1 MTTDIF
7 IFAAAYIIGVILTRA
22 GFLLLSG
29 ASLII
34 AAVFL
39 YFREYHRSG
48 MLLNLRGFL
57 ALGLIGGEGIAC
69 FKLSRLSTIWTW
81 ETWLSFYL
89 MYLVF
94 YITSTL
100 MERYLHKRKDG
111 GVLPE
116 QVNRSHE
123 HMAQNALLHAD
134 SIRFYKHCILCLV
147 VITWVCFFIEAYKLG
162 FIPFFTKDMPHAYS
176 YFHLRGIHY
185 FTTLVI
191 LIPSI
196 SILAIEEQQHADLI
210 SSAGIFFSL
219 LLTILLVSRFQFL
232 FSVILMVFTLMLGGR
247 RLKPWQVLT
256 LSVLMVLVYVMIT
269 IARAHSVTYLN
280 EIFEMKN
287 PATPIFITQPYM
299 YIANNYDNFNVMT
312 EHLSEHTYGMKM
324 LYPLVTLSGIK
335 YFIPMQLAFPLYT
348 TKAELTTLTL
358 IYDAYYDFGIWGVML
373 LGGVL
378 GLCSGCI
385 TQEIHHDRNPFS
397 RIIFAQ
403 LAFYLLFSFFT
414 TWFSNA
420 ATWFYLGCSVCLYLL
435 FQIRILIRRK

>member
-7 IFAAAYIIGVILTRA
+7 IFTAAYIIGVILTRA

-34 AAVFL
+34 AAIFL

-48 MLLNLRGFL
+48 MLLNLRGLL

-94 YITSTL
+94 YIASTL
-100 MERYLHKRKDG
+100 MERYLHKKTDG
-111 GVLPE
+111 SVLPD
-116 QVNRSHE
+116 QTNRSHE
-123 HMAQNALLHAD
+123 HMAQNALSHAD
-134 SIRFYKHCILCLV
+134 SIRFYKCCILCLV

-176 YFHLRGIHY
+176 YFHLKGIHY
-185 FTTLVI
+185 FTTLVV

-196 SILAIEEQQHADLI
+196 SILEIEEQQHADLI
-210 SSAGIFFSL
+210 SAAGIFFSL

-247 RLKPWQVLT
+247 RLKPWQVLV

-287 PATPIFITQPYM
+287 PAAPIFITQPYM

-312 EHLSEHTYGMKM
+312 EHLSGHTHGMKM

-373 LGGVL
+373 FGAAL
-378 GLCSGCI
+378 GLCSGFI
-385 TQEIHHDRNPFS
+385 TLEIHHDRNPFS

-435 FQIRILIRRK
+435 FQSRILIRRK